1 MKLMRGNRSR
11 LSMTFMLVFAVQILV
26 SSLCISTSAQAMET
40 ISPEHCHQS
49 MTDTDMGH
57 GMTHHSMSEIPM
69 QAQPEQMPPA
79 TCSHCSSPDDI
90 ALFVNDLDISSP
102 HLILAFV
109 VMETISTHA
118 EAELPGFI
126 ERAQAPPRS
135 ATTLY
140 TTTQRIRI

>member
-1 MKLMRGNRSR
+1 
-11 LSMTFMLVFAVQILV
+11 MLVFAVQILV

-40 ISPEHCHQS
+40 ISTEHCHQ
-49 MTDTDMGH
+49 DMANAGMDH
-57 GMTHHSMSEIPM
+57 GMMQASMSTEST
-69 QAQPEQMPPA
+69 QPVQMPPA
-79 TCSHCSSPDDI
+79 TCSHCDSPGDI

-109 VMETISTHA
+109 VSETVSIHT
-118 EAELPGFI
+118 EAELPNFI

-135 ATTLY
+135 STTLY

>member
-1 MKLMRGNRSR
+1 
-11 LSMTFMLVFAVQILV
+11 MLVFAVQILV

-40 ISPEHCHQS
+40 ISPEHCQQTMANS
-49 MTDTDMGH
+49 EMDH
-57 GMTHHSMSEIPM
+57 GMMHQAMSEMPM
-69 QAQPEQMPPA
+69 QAQPEQMPKSA
-79 TCSHCSSPDDI
+79 CSHCDSQDEV

-109 VMETISTHA
+109 VMETFSIHS
-118 EAELPGFI
+118 EAELPDFS

-135 ATTLY
+135 STTLY